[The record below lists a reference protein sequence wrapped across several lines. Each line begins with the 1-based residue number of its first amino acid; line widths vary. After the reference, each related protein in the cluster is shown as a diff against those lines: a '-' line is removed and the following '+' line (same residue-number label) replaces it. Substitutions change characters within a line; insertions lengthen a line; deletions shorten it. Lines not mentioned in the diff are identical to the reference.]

1 MKFSLSQIEHEIIYL
16 MKGFVNTDQSFYEKS
31 NEFWGLILLFIFL
44 CFFLRTQDMCMFWIV
59 QSAVPKIL
67 CI

>member
-1 MKFSLSQIEHEIIYL
+1 MKFSLSQIEHEIISL
-16 MKGFVNTDQSFYEKS
+16 VKEFVNTDQSFYEKS

>member
-16 MKGFVNTDQSFYEKS
+16 VKGFANTDQSFYEKS